1 MKVAMN
7 KGKGKNALVSI
18 GQFRINERN
27 RKSVS
32 KSRKENFVWL
42 NSLGKVKRWINIK
55 VSNQEMTMKRLRKKN
70 KGKKDGK
77 NWNEIKEKKR
87 KNKKMSKKEKKT
99 LKMTINDRKENTK
112 NNKERKKVNRYKKK
126 AKQRKCKE
134 SVE

>member
-1 MKVAMN
+1 MN

-87 KNKKMSKKEKKT
+87 KNKKMSKKEKNPLKWRLTIEKKT
-99 LKMTINDRKENTK
+99 QKIIKKE
-112 NNKERKKVNRYKKK
+112 KK
-126 AKQRKCKE
+126 
-134 SVE
+134 